1 MILRL
6 ISLLCS
12 AAEMLLT
19 NYSLLP
25 LHLSKRLPFQALA
38 FDPYT
43 HIPHDPSHS
52 ELAGLSAKGLELML
66 AILSKEAC
74 DLLYF
79 PF

>member
-1 MILRL
+1 
-6 ISLLCS
+6 
-12 AAEMLLT
+12 
-19 NYSLLP
+19 
-25 LHLSKRLPFQALA
+25 LSKRLPFQALA

-52 ELAGLSAKGLELML
+52 ELARLSAKGLELML